1 MNIFLD
7 VETVPSQHP
16 EALAEVRATL
26 KPPGTLKKAES
37 VAAWWANEADAAAE
51 EAHRKQSLDGGTKG
65 EIISIAAVTE
75 DGDQW
80 VRCRAPG
87 ESEAELLREF
97 FAVVEGWTQAE
108 ADKMTLGH
116 PDAWPIDAHY
126 PVAHNAAFDM
136 GYLWRRAIIN
146 RVPLPRWLPGPDGR
160 AGKDYGC
167 TMLAWA
173 GWGNRVSLDS
183 LCRALGI
190 TSPKDEG
197 IDGSKVYDAWQA
209 GEVERIAAYNLKD
222 AQTVA
227 EVWQRLL
234 GRGRI

>member
-26 KPPGTLKKAES
+26 KPPGTLKKPES
-37 VAAWWANEADAAAE
+37 IAAWWANEADAAAE
-51 EAHRKQSLDGGTKG
+51 EAHRKQSLDGGTRG
-65 EIISIAAVTE
+65 EIVSIACVNE

-80 VRCRAPG
+80 VRCRRPG
-87 ESEAELLREF
+87 ESEADLLRAF
-97 FAVVEGWTQAE
+97 FDQVDAWTAEEAARVVPN
-108 ADKMTLGH
+108 H
-116 PDAWPIDAHY
+116 PSAWPIDGHFA
-126 PVAHNAAFDM
+126 VAHNAAFDL
-136 GYLWRRAIIN
+136 GFLWRRSIVL
-146 RVPLPRWLPGPDGR
+146 RVPLPRWLPGPDAR

-167 TMLAWA
+167 SMLAWA

-183 LCRALGI
+183 LCAALGVE
-190 TSPKDEG
+190 SPKGDMTG
-197 IDGSKVYDAWQA
+197 AGVYGSWLA
-209 GEVERIAAYNLKD
+209 GETERIAAYNLKD
-222 AQTVA
+222 AQAVA